1 MIISKTIERIK
12 ASSYIKNSL
21 ILTSGTI
28 VAQIIPLAFYPI
40 LARIYTPSDFGVL
53 ATVISITAV
62 ISVIATGKYET
73 AILITDTKRLAAN
86 MVWLILIIAFF
97 SLSII
102 EVLFYFSSDFIS
114 ESFKVPSLKYWVY
127 ICPPTAFLIVIY
139 QSYNEWCVRN
149 KYFVNLSLN
158 KITNTGS
165 MTLAKALFGWTKIL
179 NGGLII
185 GELLGRIITA
195 VSCIR
200 LALKKDKEEFFSPSF
215 RQMKWLSKRY
225 IECPKLVLPAQLLN
239 ILGGELP
246 VLLLLT
252 AFSITQI
259 GYYSMAISV
268 LALPASIISL
278 AVRDTFRKQ
287 ANDIYKQTG
296 NCFSIYMK
304 TLSAMGVISI
314 VGFSL
319 FYLIAPQLFSFVLG
333 KEWFSAGEYARIL
346 CPIVAISFVSETG
359 SSMFIIAEKMK
370 MLLLWQILYFLL
382 TLTSILIGIYFFKDI
397 KSTLYCFMIGRSATH
412 LLSLFMTSRF
422 AKGK

>member
-1 MIISKTIERIK
+1 
-12 ASSYIKNSL
+12 
-21 ILTSGTI
+21 
-28 VAQIIPLAFYPI
+28 
-40 LARIYTPSDFGVL
+40 
-53 ATVISITAV
+53 
-62 ISVIATGKYET
+62 
-73 AILITDTKRLAAN
+73 
-86 MVWLILIIAFF
+86 
-97 SLSII
+97 
-102 EVLFYFSSDFIS
+102 
-114 ESFKVPSLKYWVY
+114 
-127 ICPPTAFLIVIY
+127 
-139 QSYNEWCVRN
+139 
-149 KYFVNLSLN
+149 
-158 KITNTGS
+158 
-165 MTLAKALFGWTKIL
+165 MTLAKALFGWTKIF
-179 NGGLII
+179 NGGLIV
-185 GELLGRIITA
+185 GEFLGRIITA

-296 NCFSIYMK
+296 SCFSIYLK
-304 TLSAMGVISI
+304 TLSVMGVISI

-370 MLLLWQILYFLL
+370 LLLWWQILYFLF
-382 TLTSILIGIYFFKDI
+382 TLISILIGIYFFKDI

-412 LLSLFMTSRF
+412 LLNLFMSSRF
-422 AKGK
+422 ARGK